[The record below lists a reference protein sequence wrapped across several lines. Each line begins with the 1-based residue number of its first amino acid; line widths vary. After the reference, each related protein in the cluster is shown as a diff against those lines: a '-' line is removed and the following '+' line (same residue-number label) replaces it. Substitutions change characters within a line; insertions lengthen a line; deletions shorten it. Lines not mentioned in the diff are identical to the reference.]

1 MVPNIEAFGT
11 DDPTKGGVPDWI
23 RMFMPEG
30 IASGPIR
37 DQWPPTKHA
46 DNGNVLTL

>member
-1 MVPNIEAFGT
+1 MVPNIDAFGESF
-11 DDPTKGGVPDWI
+11 GSAQGVPDWI

-30 IASGPIR
+30 VASGPIR